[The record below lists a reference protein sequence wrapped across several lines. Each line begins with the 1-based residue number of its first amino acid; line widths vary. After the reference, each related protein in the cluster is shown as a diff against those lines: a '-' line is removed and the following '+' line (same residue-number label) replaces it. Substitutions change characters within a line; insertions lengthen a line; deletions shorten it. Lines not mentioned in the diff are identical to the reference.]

1 MVNNVFFKHVIL
13 TNKSREFITKII
25 TENKQMR
32 FTKAEV
38 GDGQVTSD
46 NLQDLTSLINF
57 KQEAEIVSVRRNEAE
72 AIVDIKFNS
81 ADVIDGFALREIG
94 LYAQMDD
101 EEILYAYLNAGDK
114 YDFVAPTIN
123 GQAFSQNIQLVISVG
138 DASNVEVVF
147 NDLNITDG
155 SITINML
162 DDSVKDKI
170 NSIDT
175 HGSQTIIDA
184 DGVHGLKYDEA
195 SSELKY
201 KKQEIWHTI
210 QTGRQAETTVN
221 THKETNIIDTDG
233 VHGIKY
239 DTQTF
244 TLQYNNQ
251 GAWEEIQTG
260 KQAETTINA
269 HKDKKITGAEGIHGL
284 KYDTTQRKFQ
294 YFTDASQWEDVTLSN
309 IVNNNVDGHIN
320 KKICDDGGVHG
331 IEFEDA
337 TETIKIEKRDGRQI
351 TFNPTVN
358 PDQFFNDFT
367 QSLDEMLRKVGT
379 TNG

>member
-1 MVNNVFFKHVIL
+1 MSETVFFKHVIL

-57 KQEAEIVSVRRNEAE
+57 KKEAEIVSVRRNEAE

-138 DASNVEVVF
+138 EAANVEVVF

-162 DDSVKDKI
+162 ADDLKNKI

-175 HGSQTIIDA
+175 HGAQNIIDD

-201 KKQEIWHTI
+201 KKQETWHT
-210 QTGRQAETTVN
+210 
-221 THKETNIIDTDG
+221 
-233 VHGIKY
+233 
-239 DTQTF
+239 
-244 TLQYNNQ
+244 
-251 GAWEEIQTG
+251 IQTG

-309 IVNNNVDGHIN
+309 ITNNNVDQHIN

-331 IEFEDA
+331 IAFEDA

-358 PDQFFNDFT
+358 PDQFFNEFT